1 MPLISHN
8 EIIDKDTGVI
18 ISENSRSLKIPGK
31 IFINGSFTKIFDNT
45 RFDLTPNELG
55 YFMMLTPY
63 MEYQTNRLTISS
75 QGVNSKKLLHKEM
88 AKILYLSVR
97 RVISLWHRYKDKK
110 IMFKIDGWYYI
121 SPKYALRG
129 RGVFIDI
136 FQKMM
141 DYDDLTGLCT
151 KKDLFLIK
159 KYKEINNIH

>member
-8 EIIDKDTGVI
+8 AIIDDETGVI
-18 ISENSRSLKIPGK
+18 MSENSRVFKIPDK
-31 IFINGSFTKIFDNT
+31 ISINGSFTKIFDNT

-55 YFMMLTPY
+55 YLMMLTPY

-88 AKILYLSVR
+88 AKILNLSIR
-97 RVISLWHRYKDKK
+97 RVISLWHSYKDKK

-141 DYDDLTGLCT
+141 DYDDLTSLCT
-151 KKDLFLIK
+151 KKDLFLIN